1 MITIDGGSVRKLV
14 VACDAGMGSSVM
26 LASQIRRELRKLPVV
41 VEHHP
46 VANIPADADVV
57 LCQSGLAERAR
68 VGAPGAV
75 VVGFR
80 MFLGDPNVAKVVA
93 AVKQGGPVVST
104 TGG

>member
-1 MITIDGGSVRKLV
+1 VTSIDGGSVRKLV

-26 LASQIRRELRKLPVV
+26 LAAQLRRELRKLPVV

-46 VANIPADADVV
+46 VAAIPADADVV
-57 LCQSGLAERAR
+57 LCQAGLAARAR
-68 VGAPGAV
+68 AGAPGAV

-80 MFLGDPNVAKVVA
+80 LFLGDPHVAQVVA

-104 TGG
+104 SGG